1 MKICQF
7 DIFSLLFPNL
17 CHTDTMNVKIDS
29 GTPPKRQPIKVKPK
43 KETIVN
49 RLTCATLDGVNARV
63 IEVEAT
69 FTKGLPGFA
78 VVGLASNDI
87 QESKE
92 RTKSALL
99 TNDFVF
105 PPLKI
110 TVNLSPSDLKKSG
123 THFDLSLALLIALNK
138 TAIDE
143 EGLFVFGELG
153 LDGKIKTSS
162 MLFPLVL
169 SLKEKGLIKRA
180 IVPKESIV
188 YLSHISG
195 VDFIAVET
203 LSEAIDIVKSKNFKA
218 NVQAFSYEAESFTVE
233 NVPYYF
239 ERKYENDFLDVKGQ
253 SVAKRASLIA
263 AAGMHNFLMEGN
275 PGCGKSMI
283 AKRIKD
289 ILPPLFEEEILSI
302 AKHQFLDGVTPS
314 FSALR
319 PIRSPHHT
327 ATSASVF
334 GGGSSTAKIG
344 EVALAHKGILFFDEL
359 PHFSKSVLEALREPL
374 QDKKVHIARVN
385 AKIEYEADI
394 MFVAAQNPCP
404 CGNLLSK
411 MKSCRC
417 SEVEIKRYQN
427 KLSDPFLD
435 RIDLFVVMQE
445 VSSEDKGDMT
455 SSQMHEDVIEA
466 FKMQKDRGQIRL
478 NGKLT
483 EEEVERYCRLDQEA
497 LKILESAIG
506 KFGLSHRSIASVKKI
521 GRTIADLHR
530 HTNIEKSDILEAL
543 SYRRRK

>member
-1 MKICQF
+1 MKT
-7 DIFSLLFPNL
+7 N
-17 CHTDTMNVKIDS
+17 TDS
-29 GTPPKRQPIKVKPK
+29 GRPPQKQQIKVKAK
-43 KETIVN
+43 QEIIVN
-49 RLTCATLDGVNARV
+49 HLTCATLEGVNARV

-69 FTKGLPGFA
+69 FTKGLPGFS

-99 TNDFVF
+99 TNKFVF

-138 TAIDE
+138 TAIEE

-153 LDGKIKTSS
+153 LDGKVKSSS

-169 SLKEKGLIKRA
+169 SLKEQGLIKRA
-180 IVPKESIV
+180 IVPQESIP

-203 LSEAIDIVKSKNFKA
+203 FSEALQIVKTKNFKA
-218 NVQAFSYEAESFTVE
+218 NVQSFSYDANTFTLE
-233 NVPYYF
+233 GRTYYY
-239 ERKYENDFLDVKGQ
+239 EEKYESDFHDVKGQ
-253 SVAKRASLIA
+253 NIAKRASLIA
-263 AAGMHNFLMEGN
+263 ASGMHNFLMEGN

-289 ILPPLFEEEILSI
+289 ILPPLYEEEILSI
-302 AKHQFLDGVTPS
+302 AKHQFLDGTTPT
-314 FSALR
+314 FEAIR

-327 ATSASVF
+327 ATSASIF

-359 PHFSKSVLEALREPL
+359 PHFSKNVLEALREPL

-411 MKSCRC
+411 TKACRC
-417 SEVEIKRYQN
+417 SEVEIKRYRN

-445 VSSEDKGDMT
+445 VASGDKGDIT
-455 SSQMHEDVIEA
+455 SREMHRAVLEA
-466 FKMQKDRGQIRL
+466 FKMQKSRKQQRL

-483 EEEVERYCRLDQEA
+483 EEEIETYCVLTTDAQ
-497 LKILESAIG
+497 KILEGAIG

-521 GRTIADLHR
+521 GRTIADLNK
-530 HTNIEKSDILEAL
+530 HTVIEKSDILEAL
-543 SYRRRK
+543 SYRRR

>member
-1 MKICQF
+1 MNAKTH
-7 DIFSLLFPNL
+7 SGNL
-17 CHTDTMNVKIDS
+17 PPHTTKSI
-29 GTPPKRQPIKVKPK
+29 KPK
-43 KETIVN
+43 EKKQAIVN
-49 RLTCATLDGVNARV
+49 RLTCATLEGVNAKV

-69 FTKGLPGFA
+69 FTKGLPGFS

-99 TNDFVF
+99 TNEFVF

-138 TAIDE
+138 TSIDE

-169 SLKEKGLIKRA
+169 SLKEQGLIKRA
-180 IVPKESIV
+180 IVPKESIG

-195 VDFIAVET
+195 VDFIAVDT
-203 LSEAIDIVKSKNFKA
+203 LSEAIQILKSKNFKA
-218 NVQAFSYEAESFTVE
+218 NVQAFSYEAESFILQDT
-233 NVPYYF
+233 PYYF
-239 ERKYENDFLDVKGQ
+239 ERNYECDFSDVKGQ
-253 SVAKRASLIA
+253 TIAKRASLIA

-302 AKHQFLDGVTPS
+302 AKHQFLDGITPD
-314 FSALR
+314 FAALR

-327 ATSASVF
+327 ATSASIF

-359 PHFSKSVLEALREPL
+359 PHFSKNVLEALREPL

-411 MKSCRC
+411 TKPCRC
-417 SEVEIKRYQN
+417 SDVEIKRYQN

-445 VSSEDKGDMT
+445 VSSEDRGDIT
-455 SSQMHEDVIEA
+455 SAQMHEAVLKA
-466 FKMQKDRGQIRL
+466 FEMQKVRGQERL
-478 NGKLT
+478 NGKLS
-483 EEEVERYCRLDQEA
+483 EEEIETYCKLGSEASGILDG
-497 LKILESAIG
+497 AIQR
-506 KFGLSHRSIASVKKI
+506 FALSHRSIASIKKI
-521 GRTIADLHR
+521 GRTIADLNGHEK
-530 HTNIEKSDILEAL
+530 IERADMLEAL
-543 SYRRRK
+543 SYRRRS

>member
-1 MKICQF
+1 MF
-7 DIFSLLFPNL
+7 LTFPGKL
-17 CHTDTMNVKIDS
+17 CHTVIMNAKTDS
-29 GTPPKRQPIKVKPK
+29 GTPPETKIVKTQQIKVKQKPK
-43 KETIVN
+43 KEIIVN
-49 RLTCATLDGVNARV
+49 RLTCATLEGVNAKV

-78 VVGLASNDI
+78 VVGLASSDI

-99 TNDFVF
+99 TNEFVF

-138 TAIDE
+138 TTIEE

-153 LDGKIKTSS
+153 LDGKVKTSS
-162 MLFPLVL
+162 MLFPIVL
-169 SLKEKGLIKRA
+169 SLKERGLIKRA
-180 IVPKESIV
+180 IVPKESIL

-203 LSEAIDIVKSKNFKA
+203 LSEAIQIVKSKNFKA
-218 NVQAFSYEAESFTVE
+218 NVQVFSYDSESFSIKE
-233 NVPYYF
+233 IPYYF
-239 ERKYENDFLDVKGQ
+239 ERKYESDFLDVKGQ
-253 SVAKRASLIA
+253 GIAKRASLIA

-302 AKHQFLDGVTPS
+302 AKHQFLDGVTPD
-314 FSALR
+314 FKALR
-319 PIRSPHHT
+319 PIRAPHHT
-327 ATSASVF
+327 ATSASIF
-334 GGGSSTAKIG
+334 GGGSSMAKIG
-344 EVALAHKGILFFDEL
+344 EVALANKGILFFDEL
-359 PHFSKSVLEALREPL
+359 PHFSKNVLEALREPL

-411 MKSCRC
+411 IKGCRC

-445 VSSEDKGDMT
+445 VQSEDKGDI
-455 SSQMHEDVIEA
+455 SSKEMHESVIQT
-466 FKMQKDRGQIRL
+466 FKRQKQRGQKRL

-483 EEEVERYCRLDQEA
+483 EEEIEKYCVLNDA
-497 LKILESAIG
+497 SKKILEGAIS

-521 GRTIADLHR
+521 GRTIADLNSHEV
-530 HTNIEKSDILEAL
+530 IEKSDILEAL
-543 SYRRRK
+543 SYRRRR

>member
-1 MKICQF
+1 
-7 DIFSLLFPNL
+7 
-17 CHTDTMNVKIDS
+17 MNAKTHS
-29 GTPPKRQPIKVKPK
+29 GTLPPETKNVTVKSIKQKEK
-43 KETIVN
+43 KQAIVN
-49 RLTCATLDGVNARV
+49 RLTCATLEGVNAKV

-69 FTKGLPGFA
+69 FTKGLPGFS

-99 TNDFVF
+99 TNEFVF
-105 PPLKI
+105 PPLKVTI
-110 TVNLSPSDLKKSG
+110 NLSPSDLKKSG
-123 THFDLSLALLIALNK
+123 THFDLSLALLIALHK
-138 TAIDE
+138 THIDE

-153 LDGKIKTSS
+153 LDGKVKTSS

-169 SLKEKGLIKRA
+169 SLKEQGMIKRA
-180 IVPKESIV
+180 IVPKESIT

-195 VDFIAVET
+195 VDFIAVDT
-203 LSEAIDIVKSKNFKA
+203 LEEALRILKSKNFKP
-218 NVQAFSYEAESFTVE
+218 NVQAFSYDAQSVILQDI
-233 NVPYYF
+233 PYYF
-239 ERKYENDFLDVKGQ
+239 ERNYAYDFSDVKGQ

-283 AKRIKD
+283 AKRLKD

-302 AKHQFLDGVTPS
+302 AKHQFLDGITPN

-319 PIRSPHHT
+319 PMRGPHHT
-327 ATSASVF
+327 ATSASIF
-334 GGGSSTAKIG
+334 GGGSSMAKIG

-374 QDKKVHIARVN
+374 QDRKVHIARVN

-394 MFVAAQNPCP
+394 MFIAAQNPCP

-411 MKSCRC
+411 IKSCRC

-445 VSSEDKGDMT
+445 VSSEDKGDIT
-455 SSQMHEDVIEA
+455 SSQMHEEVLQA
-466 FKMQKDRGQIRL
+466 FTMQKLRGQSRL

-483 EEEVERYCRLDQEA
+483 EEEIESYCVLDQDGGR
-497 LKILESAIG
+497 ILESAIG
-506 KFGLSHRSIASVKKI
+506 KFGLSHRSIASVKKV
-521 GRTIADLHR
+521 GRTIADLNGHER
-530 HTNIEKSDILEAL
+530 IERSDVLEAL
-543 SYRRRK
+543 GYRRRR